1 MGLSVK
7 PVTIRNTT
15 YLQVPRD
22 VAELLRVMAS
32 KICSVNLKI
41 DEKECTLIYSF
52 AKPVPTTTRPEH
64 SFSFSDLSNY
74 TSILA
79 ETILKRNF
87 HLVSHK
93 LMPVKL

>member
-7 PVTIRNTT
+7 PVRIRDST

-32 KICSVNLKI
+32 KICSVNFKI

-52 AKPVPTTTRPEH
+52 AKPLLDMKEEP
-64 SFSFSDLSNY
+64 SDPM
-74 TSILA
+74 LA
-79 ETILKRNF
+79 LAK
-87 HLVSHK
+87 
-93 LMPVKL
+93 

>member
-7 PVTIRNTT
+7 PVTFRNST

-32 KICSVNLKI
+32 KICSVNFRI

-52 AKPVPTTTRPEH
+52 AKPVPNMEEE
-64 SFSFSDLSNY
+64 FSDPKLV
-74 TSILA
+74 LA
-79 ETILKRNF
+79 E
-87 HLVSHK
+87 
-93 LMPVKL
+93 

>member
-7 PVTIRNTT
+7 PVRIRDST

-32 KICSVNLKI
+32 KICSVNFKI

-52 AKPVPTTTRPEH
+52 AKPVLDLQEEP
-64 SFSFSDLSNY
+64 SDPSLV
-74 TSILA
+74 LA
-79 ETILKRNF
+79 D
-87 HLVSHK
+87 
-93 LMPVKL
+93 